1 MRRTEYTQINDTG
14 IKGQFG
20 TYLPNSELT
29 AHGEGRMKKLRNVYW
44 IPFHNILYTLSGLNW
59 RDTFCS
65 TLGTMALVYST
76 QPFDTTKTILQSA
89 KRDQRAMEAV
99 SQVVQKGGAG
109 KLWAGATASLAGYLI
124 EHAVLFTLFEAAKRN
139 RCDSGRPRTSA
150 RLCAES
156 GLLCG
161 FCSFFSSVPL
171 CVAENVKVKLQARS
185 EIYQNP
191 LQTIR
196 LIYARNGMSG
206 FFRGIQALW
215 CRDAP
220 FFTTYIFVHDYT
232 YSNLKAA
239 GLSRV
244 SSTLVAGALG
254 GAVAWTVIFPVDVIK
269 SRWQSKYQYKN
280 IFHAALSIWNCEGFG
295 AFTHGYY
302 VGVLRG
308 TIAYACFACGYHFG
322 QELLFDNLA
331 DSQLQ
336 DN

>member
-1 MRRTEYTQINDTG
+1 MQRSKYTKINDAGT
-14 IKGQFG
+14 KGQFELL
-20 TYLPNSELT
+20 LPGSELT
-29 AHGEGRMKKLRNVYW
+29 AGREGRMKNLRDAVE
-44 IPFHNILYTLSGLNW
+44 IPFPYSLYNLNGLNW

-65 TLGTMALVYST
+65 TLGTLALVYST
-76 QPFDTTKTILQSA
+76 QPFDTTKTILQA
-89 KRDQRAMEAV
+89 TKHDQRAIEAV
-99 SQVVQKGGAG
+99 SQVVNKGGVK
-109 KLWAGATASLAGYLI
+109 KLWAGASASLTGYLI
-124 EHAVLFTLFEAAKRN
+124 EHAFLFTLFEAAKRN
-139 RCDSGRPRTSA
+139 RSDSGRPGTSA
-150 RLCAES
+150 RLCAEN

-161 FCSFFSSVPL
+161 SCSFFSSVPL
-171 CVAENVKVKLQARS
+171 CVTENVKVKLQANS
-185 EIYQNP
+185 EIYQSP
-191 LQTIR
+191 VQSIR

-232 YSNLKAA
+232 YSNLKEA
-239 GLSRV
+239 GLSKV
-244 SSTLVAGALG
+244 PLTLVAGALG

-269 SRWQSKYQYKN
+269 SRWQSKYRYKN
-280 IFHAALSIWNCEGFG
+280 IFHAALTIWNYEGFG
-295 AFTHGYY
+295 PFTHGYR

-322 QELLFDNLA
+322 QELVFDDLA